1 VEASDVTCCNNTLS
15 DLNPDALCGSQPQQS
30 SSLTGKVLATLQPQP
45 TLWSSGQTKTVLYLA
60 VNQQKESSMG
70 FLVFLGLMYVLVSIE
85 AVFRK

>member
-1 VEASDVTCCNNTLS
+1 
-15 DLNPDALCGSQPQQS
+15 
-30 SSLTGKVLATLQPQP
+30 VLATLQPQP